1 MICVYVHLRTDI
13 LLYNRMLLTQALCS
27 VVIKEREFRKRLTDL
42 TLTFFFRNLTGRGQF
57 LRIEIEGI
65 YDSMQINNDY

>member
-1 MICVYVHLRTDI
+1 
-13 LLYNRMLLTQALCS
+13 MLLMQALCS

-65 YDSMQINNDY
+65 YDSM